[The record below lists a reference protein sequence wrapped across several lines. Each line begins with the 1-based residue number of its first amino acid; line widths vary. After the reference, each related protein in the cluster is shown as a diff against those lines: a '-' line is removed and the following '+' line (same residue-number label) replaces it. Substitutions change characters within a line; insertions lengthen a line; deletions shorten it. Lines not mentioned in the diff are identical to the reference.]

1 MTLEYNTPSEKL
13 ASELTGKTVRYFANK
28 SKVTKDGVRVFK
40 IEAVEKISFAVK
52 TGKRFVTVLA
62 KDIDDS
68 GVAKYRN
75 LQLAGI
81 DLVV

>member
-1 MTLEYNTPSEKL
+1 MHIDYNTPNAKL
-13 ASELTGKTVRYFANK
+13 ASELTGKTVRYLANK
-28 SKVTKDGVRVFK
+28 SKVTESGVRVFK
-40 IEAVEKISFAVK
+40 IEAVEHIGFAEK

-81 DLVV
+81 DLAV